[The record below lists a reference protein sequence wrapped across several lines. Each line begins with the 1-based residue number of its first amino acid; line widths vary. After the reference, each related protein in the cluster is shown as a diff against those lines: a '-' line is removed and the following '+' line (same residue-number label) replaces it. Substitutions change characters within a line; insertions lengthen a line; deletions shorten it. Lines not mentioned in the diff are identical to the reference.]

1 MIERAVTLNTG
12 ELIDASALPEL
23 NRRTN
28 PTADFDVTELP
39 KNGLD
44 LDAHMSDIE
53 RELVMQA
60 MDRTGGKRTDAAR
73 LLGISLRSIRYRL
86 SKFGFD
92 PTGDDP
98 PKA

>member
-1 MIERAVTLNTG
+1 MIERAITLNTG
-12 ELIDASALPEL
+12 DQIDASALPEL
-23 NRRTN
+23 NRRAN

-44 LDAHMSDIE
+44 LDAHMADIE

-60 MDRTGGKRTDAAR
+60 MDRTNGKRTDAAR

-86 SKFGFD
+86 SKFGVE
-92 PTGDDP
+92 PTGDDKP
-98 PKA
+98 NA